1 MLAAHIGR
9 KLSPMALLLS
19 WITVALGL
27 WLADKLLSDF
37 EISGGWKSYVLVA
50 ALLGILQF
58 LLGWLIYVILG
69 IVTLGLGFLFSFVT
83 RLIVSAIVLLIVDK
97 LSRRLTI
104 RGFVPALLAALIV
117 AVTGSVVDFVLR

>member
-1 MLAAHIGR
+1 
-9 KLSPMALLLS
+9 MALLLS